1 MESIL
6 SEGILR
12 SQNSKFR
19 LSDDLDTLGAEELAR
34 LRRDNLVATVA
45 AIAARPAAAAIWP
58 GIESVRTADDLS
70 ELPLMSPEALED
82 LCPPGVTGMVL
93 DSVTTGMVLRS
104 SGTSGK
110 RKVLYHSWKFNDRVA
125 HLGARGVRAALTT
138 APVRVA
144 NCLYPGELNGAFSF
158 AQDLTRSLGAQTF
171 PIGTSMRRAELLDV
185 IREHRIDTLV
195 GSPAM
200 GADLLSDP
208 ANLVPLASLRTYL
221 YIGENLGAARAAV
234 MAAAMPALRVRSLS
248 YSTSETGP
256 IGYQCPS
263 QGDGTH
269 HVHDD
274 AIHVEVVD
282 PETGTEV
289 ADGEEGE
296 VITTTLTDTGMPLV
310 RYRIGDRAIRH
321 APGACVC
328 GSHASRITLTGRVP
342 RSLNVDGATIS
353 QDLVMAQ
360 LRAFGVTDP
369 ADCQFQVRRA
379 SDRGFV
385 ITLLLS
391 DRLAARPADDEVLHR
406 LREGYHLGRVFGMP
420 ACNGFTLAHV
430 PAADFARNSRGKT
443 PFFVEL

>member
-1 MESIL
+1 M
-6 SEGILR
+6 R
-12 SQNSKFR
+12 SH
-19 LSDDLDTLGAEELAR
+19 
-34 LRRDNLVATVA
+34 NLLATVD
-45 AIAARPAAAAIWP
+45 AIVKRPAAAARWP
-58 GIESVRTADDLS
+58 GIEDVRTADDLRK
-70 ELPLMSPEALED
+70 LPLMSPDALED
-82 LCPPGVTGMVL
+82 LCPPAVTDLAL
-93 DSVTTGMVLRS
+93 DSVDSGMVLRS

-110 RKVLYHSWKFNDRVA
+110 RKVLYHSWEFDTRVT

-138 APVRVA
+138 APRRVG

-158 AQDLTRSLGAQTF
+158 AQDLTRRLGAQTY
-171 PIGTSMRRAELLDV
+171 PLGTSMRTEELLEV
-185 IREHRIDTLV
+185 VREHRIDTLI

-208 ANLVPLASLRTYL
+208 ANLASLASLRTYL

-234 MAAAMPALRVRSLS
+234 MAVAIPGLRVRSLS

-256 IGYQCPS
+256 IGYQCPF

-274 AIHVEVVD
+274 AMYVEVVD
-282 PETGTEV
+282 PETGAEV

-310 RYRIGDRAIRH
+310 RFRIGDRAIRH
-321 APGACVC
+321 TGGGCAC

-360 LRAFGVTDP
+360 LRGVGVADP
-369 ADCQFQVRRA
+369 VDCQFQVRRA
-379 SDRGFV
+379 PDRGFDV
-385 ITLLLS
+385 LLLLS
-391 DRLAARPADDEVLHR
+391 DRLAVRPTGDEVLRR
-406 LREGYHLGRVFGMP
+406 LREGYHLGRVFAMP
-420 ACNGFTLAHV
+420 GFRGFTLRCV
-430 PAADFARNSRGKT
+430 PTTDFVRNTRGKT